1 MPKRTDIS
9 KILIIGAGPIVI
21 GQACEFDYSGAQAC
35 KSLKDEGY
43 EIVLIN
49 SNPATIMTDPELAH
63 KTYIEPIT
71 KQFVEEIIKIEK
83 PDALLP
89 TMGGQTALNVSMEL
103 FNDGILEKY
112 KVLMIGANPKAI
124 DLAENRQKFK
134 EAMNEIGLNSP
145 KSIIANDL
153 KNASDIKNELKL
165 PLVIR
170 PSFTL
175 GGTGGGVAYND
186 NDFNQLVIR
195 GLKASPTNQILIEKS
210 VAGWK
215 EFEMEVVRDSK
226 DNCIIVCS
234 IENIDP
240 MGVHTGDSI
249 TTAPALTLTDKEYQ
263 LLRDASIKVL
273 RKIGVDTGGSN
284 VQFAINPNTG
294 EVNVIEM
301 NPRVSRSSALAS
313 KATGFPIA
321 KIAAK
326 LAVGFTLDELQN
338 DITKTTPASF
348 EPTIDYIVTKIPRFT
363 FEKFSGAD
371 ANLTTSM
378 KSVGETMSI
387 GRSFNES
394 LQKGFLSLEYNLD
407 GLDSPQ
413 NTELNDLNILD
424 ELKKQSSQRLL
435 MIGEA
440 IRLGKNITE
449 IKKTTNYDHWF
460 ISQIKSIIDLE
471 NLISNKELYPE
482 LLLLAKSNGFSDKKI
497 AKLKNKS
504 EEEIRNLRFKNDIR
518 PVYRLVDTCAGEFD
532 SKTPYLYSTYDWNI
546 NNPKYCE
553 SNPTNNKKVIILGGG
568 PNRIGQGIEFDY
580 CCVHAVYALKEKGI
594 ETIMI
599 NCNPETVST
608 DYDTAD
614 RLYFEP
620 LTAESVIE
628 IYNAESK
635 NGKVLGIYVQFGGQT
650 PLKIAKELENSGIK
664 ILGTSTKAI
673 DLAEDRDQFSATLNS
688 LDISQPQNGFANSV
702 EETVNIAN
710 KINYPVLVRP
720 SYVLGGRA
728 MEIAYNEEQLKSFA
742 KIAVEASS
750 NNIILV
756 DQYLENA
763 IEIDV
768 DLIRDSSG
776 DIYIAGIME
785 HIEEAGIHSGDSACS
800 LPPFSIDENTQ
811 KLIKNWVSSIA
822 DKINVIGLMNTQL
835 AYKNNKL
842 YVLEVNPRASRTVP
856 FVAKATGIPIAKIAS
871 KVMSGDLLKNLISS
885 YNQKKLSTFNVKESV
900 FPFNKFDGVDLILG
914 PEMKSTGEVMGI
926 DNSFLSS
933 YIKSQLASGMVLPN
947 KGTVFLSIDDD
958 NKINLLPI
966 AKKLFSLNF
975 DLIATKGTSNFLKQ
989 NNIQVKNINKV
1000 KEGNP
1005 HVVDALTNNKIQL
1018 VINTTKTQGSIR
1030 DSYSIRRTSLMYN
1043 IPYYTTIA
1051 GARVAVDAIEHSKNN
1066 VLKVKSLQS
1075 IH

>member
-1 MPKRTDIS
+1 MPKRTDIK

-35 KSLKDEGY
+35 KSLKEEGY

-71 KQFVEEIIKIEK
+71 TKFVEEIIKKEN

-103 FNDGILEKY
+103 FKEGILSKY
-112 KVLMIGANPKAI
+112 NVTMIGANPQAI
-124 DLAENRQKFK
+124 ELAEDRQKFK
-134 EAMNEIGLNSP
+134 DAMKEIGLKCP
-145 KSIIANDL
+145 KSIIVDNIDEAE
-153 KNASDIKNELKL
+153 KVKNELKL

-175 GGTGGGVAYND
+175 GGTGGGVAYSKD
-186 NDFNQLVIR
+186 EFNQMAVR

-226 DNCIIVCS
+226 DNCIIICS
-234 IENIDP
+234 IENVDP

-249 TTAPALTLTDKEYQ
+249 TIAPSLTLTDKEYQ
-263 LLRDASIKVL
+263 YLRDASIKVL

-284 VQFAINPNTG
+284 VQFAINPNNG

-326 LAVGFTLDELQN
+326 LAIGYTLDELKN
-338 DITKTTPASF
+338 DITTTTPASF
-348 EPTIDYIVTKIPRFT
+348 EPTIDYVVTKIPRFT
-363 FEKFSGAD
+363 FEKFTGTDSS
-371 ANLTTSM
+371 LTTSM
-378 KSVGETMSI
+378 KSVGESMSI
-387 GRSFNES
+387 GRSFLES
-394 LQKGFLSLEYNLD
+394 LQKGFASLEYDLD
-407 GLDSPQ
+407 GFDSPK
-413 NTELNDLNILD
+413 NIVLNEKNILS
-424 ELKKQSSQRLL
+424 ELKVQSSQRLL

-440 IRLGKNITE
+440 IRLGKEIEEIQKITS
-449 IKKTTNYDHWF
+449 YDLWF
-460 ISQIKSIIDLE
+460 IKQIKSLINIESIIIKNDLSFD
-471 NLISNKELYPE
+471 I
-482 LLLLAKSNGFSDKKI
+482 LLLAKSNGFSDKKI
-497 AKLKNKS
+497 AKLKKIS
-504 EEEIRNLRFKNDIR
+504 EIEVRNLRKKLKID
-518 PVYRLVDTCAGEFD
+518 PVYRLVDTCAGEFE
-532 SKTPYLYSTYDWNI
+532 SKTPYLYSTYDWNES
-546 NNPKYCE
+546 NSKFCE
-553 SNPTNNKKVIILGGG
+553 SYPTNNKKVIILGGG

-628 IYNAESK
+628 IYNKESSK
-635 NGKVLGIYVQFGGQT
+635 GEVLGVYVQFGGQT
-650 PLKIAKELENSGIK
+650 PLKIANELEKEGIK
-664 ILGTSTKAI
+664 ILGTSTESI
-673 DLAEDRDQFSATLNS
+673 DLAEDRDRFSKILNS
-688 LDISQPQNGFANSV
+688 LNISQPLNGFANNV
-702 EETVNIAN
+702 EETLTIAK
-710 KINYPVLVRP
+710 KINFPVLVRP

-728 MEIAYNEEQLKSFA
+728 MEIAYNENHLKSFA
-742 KIAVEASS
+742 KNAMEVSS
-750 NNIILV
+750 NNTILV

-768 DLIRDSSG
+768 DLIRDSEG
-776 DIYIAGIME
+776 DIFIAGIME

-800 LPPFSIDENTQ
+800 LPPFSVSQSIQ
-811 KLIKNWVSSIA
+811 SLIKEWVSKIA
-822 DKINVIGLMNTQL
+822 NKIKVVGLMNTQL
-835 AYKNNKL
+835 ALKDNKL

-856 FVAKATGIPIAKIAS
+856 FVAKATGVPIAKIAS
-871 KVMSGDLLKNLISS
+871 KIMIGDKLKDLINLDFE
-885 YNQKKLSTFNVKESV
+885 KKMNTFNVKESV
-900 FPFNKFDGVDLILG
+900 FPFNKFDGVDLVLG

-926 DNSFLSS
+926 DNSFLSAF
-933 YIKSQLASGMVLPN
+933 IKSQLASGVILPS
-947 KGTVFLSIDDD
+947 KGSVFLSIDDD
-958 NKINLLPI
+958 NKKNIVEM
-966 AKKLFSLNF
+966 AKKLSTLKFNI
-975 DLIATKGTSNFLKQ
+975 IATRGTANFLKDHKIKV
-989 NNIQVKNINKV
+989 NEINKV
-1000 KEGNP
+1000 KEGSP
-1005 HVVDALTNNKIQL
+1005 HVVDSLISNKIQL

-1051 GARVAVDAIEHSKNN
+1051 GARVAVDAIRVLKNN
-1066 VLKVKSLQS
+1066 QLKVNNLQS